1 MTIENK
7 NLEDFLPSKNKS
19 YFKELIKNNTK
30 EEKLI
35 INREDIIKCIKK
47 VMDPEIPVNLYDLG
61 LIYSIKI
68 LNNDVKIEMT
78 LTNPNCPVAGQMPE
92 NVGKSI
98 EVLKGLRSV
107 EVNLVWKP
115 IWTKDLMSED
125 AKLALD
131 IF

>member
-1 MTIENK
+1 MIIENK

-19 YFKELIKNNTK
+19 YFKELIKNTTK

-35 INREDIIKCIKK
+35 LNREDIIKCIKK

-68 LNNDVKIEMT
+68 LNNDVKIQMT

-98 EVLKGLRSV
+98 EALKGLRSV

>member
-1 MTIENK
+1 MTEEK
-7 NLEDFLPSKNKS
+7 NLKDFMPIKNGS
-19 YFKELIKNNTK
+19 YFREFNNNISQNLIT
-30 EEKLI
+30 EEEI
-35 INREDIIKCIKK
+35 INCIKT

-61 LIYSIKI
+61 LIYSINI
-68 LNNDVKIEMT
+68 INNNVSIEMT

-98 EVLKGLRSV
+98 ESINGIKSV
-107 EVNLVWKP
+107 EVKLVWSPPWNKN
-115 IWTKDLMSED
+115 LMSED

>member
-1 MTIENK
+1 MIIENK

-19 YFKELIKNNTK
+19 YFKELIMNNTK
-30 EEKLI
+30 EEKLK

-68 LNNDVKIEMT
+68 LNNDVKIQMT

-98 EVLKGLRSV
+98 EALKGLRSV

>member
-1 MTIENK
+1 MTEKKSLKDFMPIK
-7 NLEDFLPSKNKS
+7 NGS
-19 YFKELIKNNTK
+19 YFKEFKNNISQNLIT
-30 EEKLI
+30 EEEI
-35 INREDIIKCIKK
+35 INCIKT

-68 LNNDVKIEMT
+68 TNNNILIEMT

-98 EVLKGLRSV
+98 ETLEGIKSV
-107 EVNLVWKP
+107 EVKLVWSP
-115 IWTKDLMSED
+115 PWNKDLMSED

>member
-19 YFKELIKNNTK
+19 YFKELIKNTTK

-35 INREDIIKCIKK
+35 LNREDIIKCIKK

-68 LNNDVKIEMT
+68 LNNDVKIQMT

-98 EVLKGLRSV
+98 EALKGLRSV

>member
-1 MTIENK
+1 MIIENK

-19 YFKELIKNNTK
+19 YFKELIKNKPK

>member
-19 YFKELIKNNTK
+19 YFKELIKNTTK

-35 INREDIIKCIKK
+35 LNREDIIKCIKK

-98 EVLKGLRSV
+98 EALKGLRSV

>member
-1 MTIENK
+1 MNENK
-7 NLEDFLPSKNKS
+7 NLEDFLPNKNSS
-19 YFKELIKNNTK
+19 YFKEFQKDTK
-30 EEKLI
+30 LNRVIDKEKI
-35 INREDIIKCIKK
+35 IECIRT

-61 LIYSIKI
+61 LIYSINI
-68 LNNDVKIEMT
+68 NNDNVMIEMT

-98 EVLKGLRSV
+98 EHLDGLKTI
-107 EVNLVWKP
+107 EVKLVWKP
-115 IWTKDLMSED
+115 TWTKDLMSED

>member
-1 MTIENK
+1 MTEEK
-7 NLEDFLPSKNKS
+7 NLKDFMPNKS
-19 YFKELIKNNTK
+19 GSYYKEFDSIITKNSIT
-30 EEKLI
+30 EEEI
-35 INREDIIKCIKK
+35 VKCIKT

-61 LIYSIKI
+61 LIYSINI
-68 LNNDVKIEMT
+68 INNNVSIEMT

-98 EVLKGLRSV
+98 ETLEGIKSV
-107 EVNLVWKP
+107 EVKLVWSPPWNKN
-115 IWTKDLMSED
+115 LMSED

>member
-1 MTIENK
+1 MIENK
-7 NLEDFLPSKNKS
+7 DLKDFLPDKKTTYCREFNNNQNLK
-19 YFKELIKNNTK
+19 KEIKK
-30 EEKLI
+30 
-35 INREDIIKCIKK
+35 EDIIKCIKK

-61 LIYSIKI
+61 LIYSINIK
-68 LNNDVKIEMT
+68 NNKVEIEMT

-98 EVLKGLRSV
+98 EHLEGLNSV
-107 EVNLVWKP
+107 EVKLVWYP
-115 IWTKDLMSED
+115 IWDKDMMSED

>member
-1 MTIENK
+1 MTEDK
-7 NLEDFLPSKNKS
+7 SLEDFLPSKNGS
-19 YFKELIKNNTK
+19 YSREFNNEVSNTLIS
-30 EEKLI
+30 EE
-35 INREDIIKCIKK
+35 EVVKCIKT
-47 VMDPEIPVNLYDLG
+47 VMDPEIPVNLFDLG

-68 LNNDVKIEMT
+68 NDNNVVIKMT

-98 EVLKGLRSV
+98 QHLDGLKSIEVS
-107 EVNLVWKP
+107 LVWDP
-115 IWTKDLMSED
+115 PWSKDLMSED

>member
-19 YFKELIKNNTK
+19 YFKELIKNTT
-30 EEKLI
+30 EEELI
-35 INREDIIKCIKK
+35 LNREDIIKCIKK

-68 LNNDVKIEMT
+68 LNNDVKIQMT

-98 EVLKGLRSV
+98 EALKGLRSV

>member
-1 MTIENK
+1 MIIENK

-19 YFKELIKNNTK
+19 YFKELIKNKPK

-68 LNNDVKIEMT
+68 LNNDVKIQMT

-98 EVLKGLRSV
+98 EALKGLRSV